1 MKNAQIS
8 FKFKHEKNYDSIKFY
23 GNGLSLK
30 EVKTKIKEKLQ
41 QNKIAP
47 GKSNLGDPESLG
59 PKEKDKDDLIVYDEQ
74 TRQSKQS
81 FVFLNTSPQ

>member
-8 FKFKHEKNYDSIKFY
+8 FKFKHEKNYDSIKFP

-47 GKSNLGDPESLG
+47 GMKPL
-59 PKEKDKDDLIVYDEQ
+59 
-74 TRQSKQS
+74 
-81 FVFLNTSPQ
+81 